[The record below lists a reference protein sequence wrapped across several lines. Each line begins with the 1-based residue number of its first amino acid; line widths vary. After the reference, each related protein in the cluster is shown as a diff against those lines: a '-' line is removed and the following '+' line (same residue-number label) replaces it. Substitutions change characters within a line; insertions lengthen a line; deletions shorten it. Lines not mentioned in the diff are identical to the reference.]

1 MASENQFQQMS
12 IENHLL
18 EDEEIKKSCSTN
30 SWNWFCTNERIM
42 KYRPGTGKREELHD
56 LSYREISSISL
67 TNPGRKAY
75 WAIMA
80 LLKSSASDIF

>member
-30 SWNWFCTNERIM
+30 SWNWFCTN
-42 KYRPGTGKREELHD
+42 
-56 LSYREISSISL
+56 
-67 TNPGRKAY
+67 
-75 WAIMA
+75 
-80 LLKSSASDIF
+80 